1 MYPLTTPPFSFQ
13 LEIQLFYSVKTSKTL
28 LRVVYSCQKALT
40 KMWKR
45 NLCCCF
51 SLELV
56 LPQRQKRKS
65 ECQRMD
71 NFSPTVLTCFHQH
84 HQSSFLKRQYSNN
97 RQNLKCSYFERLVG
111 QYVISFSPKPVIS
124 QCLNPLKAKSAANRR
139 TSTRRMLALGPSID
153 LWIC

>member
-51 SLELV
+51 GIGTPIET
-56 LPQRQKRKS
+56 KRKL

-84 HQSSFLKRQYSNN
+84 HQSRFLKRYLKN
-97 RQNLKCSYFERLVG
+97 RQNLKRSYYERLFRV
-111 QYVISFSPKPVIS
+111 VISFSPKPVIS